1 MKWTKGPALLYK
13 TRMVART
20 AHLESLHYVPA
31 ADWTKTAFS
40 VVRAGKLVAAP
51 DYRIERASHPG
62 QDILFCVSGRGVV
75 ETLGQRCEVEAGQL
89 VWIANEAPH
98 SHAADPDTPWTVLW
112 FRLEGP
118 NPAALRRKLFGDD
131 LARARFPEAANPA
144 PWFERMF
151 AVLRSRDAGLDLKL
165 NHLVAEFLT
174 LLERSLARTRPE
186 DLPQELA
193 ALIGAMRANLRLG
206 WTGAEMSA
214 VTGLGQSQTRRLFQ
228 RHLRTSP
235 RQWLIRERLMHA
247 QSLLVQD
254 EAPLAEVA
262 ELCGFCDVYHFS
274 REFKRSVG
282 IPPAAWR
289 RSEVGA

>member
-1 MKWTKGPALLYK
+1 
-13 TRMVART
+13 
-20 AHLESLHYVPA
+20 
-31 ADWTKTAFS
+31 
-40 VVRAGKLVAAP
+40 VRAGKLVAAP

-98 SHAADPDTPWTVLW
+98 GHAADPDTPWTVLW

-144 PWFERMF
+144 PWFERLF

-165 NHLVAEFLT
+165 NHLVAEFLA

-186 DLPQELA
+186 DLPPELA